1 MIKSR
6 ITRKE
11 LENGYDKVIRAGYC
25 ELQNLLRVSPA
36 RYYNCGVYGWNWD
49 VYEIETSNGE
59 IVAVCTGY
67 RGLVGK
73 RITGLEQFEKQAEAI
88 WNSSENYGSKL
99 EEAKKLLKAFADY
112 IVNNYKK

>member
-11 LENGYDKVIRAGYC
+11 LENGYNKVIRAGYC
-25 ELQNLLRVSPA
+25 ELQNLLRVCPA

-49 VYEIETSNGE
+49 AYELETSNGE
-59 IVAVCTGY
+59 LVAVCTGY
-67 RGLVGK
+67 RGLVGE
-73 RITGLEQFEKQAEAI
+73 RIDGLTQFEKQAEAI
-88 WNSSENYGSKL
+88 WNSTENYGNKLVESKKIL
-99 EEAKKLLKAFADY
+99 TAFADY